1 MSDDISKYIYKDEN
15 SDTFFVDTEDY
26 SDNSQHLQGYEDGD
40 MVKWYWEGSK
50 YIGTL
55 RQYGNS
61 NAGVFTITDAKL
73 I

>member
-15 SDTFFVDTEDY
+15 SETFFVDTEDY
-26 SDNSQHLQGYEDGD
+26 ADGTQHLQGYEDGD
-40 MVKWYWEGSK
+40 MVKWRWEGIK

-55 RQYGNS
+55 RQYGNL
-61 NAGVFTITDAKL
+61 NAGVFTITDAKA